1 MLNEGS
7 TDSISLSTTL
17 PATPQAVYQAWL
29 SSAGHTAMSGGKA
42 ETSAE
47 VGAPFTAWG
56 GYIQGQNVELEVD
69 RRIVQRWRTHDFPKG
84 APDSQLEIT
93 LTAVPEGTRLDL
105 THRDIPSGQGVRYH
119 GGWQD
124 RYFTPMTAYF
134 TRATT

>member
-1 MLNEGS
+1 MLNEGT

-17 PATPQAVYQAWL
+17 PATPHAVYEAWL

-47 VGAPFTAWG
+47 VGATFTAWG
-56 GYIQGQNVELEVD
+56 GYIQGQNVELEAD
-69 RRIVQRWRTHDFPKG
+69 HHIVQRWRTRDFPAD

-105 THRDIPSGQGVRYH
+105 THREIPSGQGVRYH

-124 RYFTPMTAYF
+124 RYFTPMAAYF
-134 TRATT
+134 GRAAV

>member
-56 GYIQGQNVELEVD
+56 GYIQGHNVELEAD
-69 RRIVQRWRTHDFPKG
+69 RRIVQRWWTLDFPKD

-119 GGWQD
+119 SGWQD

-134 TRATT
+134 ARAAT